1 MGASGTD
8 ITIVGA
14 GLAGALLACLLADAG
29 LKVALYEYRPD
40 PRAKGFTGGRSINL
54 ALSTRGVHG
63 LRRAGLADRVLAD
76 AIPMPGRMIHSPAG
90 ALSFQPYS
98 KDRREAINSVS
109 RARLSLTLIEAAA
122 ERPNVRLFFDHRCV
136 DVDFDAPAATF
147 ERPGGKRDRV
157 ESGTVI
163 GCDGAYSAV
172 RAAMQRLDRFEYSQS
187 YLDHGYKE
195 LTIPPRA
202 DGGFAMEPNALHIW
216 PRGGY
221 MMIALANA
229 DRSFTCTCFWPFAGR
244 NSFGALRTPNE
255 VSAFFRENFPDAVP
269 LIPGLA
275 REFLGNPT
283 GSLVTVRCAPWH
295 HHGRV
300 VLVGDAAH
308 AIVPFYGQGMNAAFE
323 DCAVLADCMKQ
334 DGSDRAA
341 AFEAYFQQRK
351 VNADAI
357 ADLAIENFVEMRDHV
372 ASAAFRLKK
381 RGERVLHRFIPGYM
395 PLYNM
400 VAFSLLP
407 YAEARRRARRHAR
420 AIRNAGWGIALLAL
434 AGILVALWGIA
445 R

>member
-1 MGASGTD
+1 MAASKTD

-14 GLAGALLACLLADAG
+14 GLAGALLACQLADAG
-29 LKVALYEYRPD
+29 LEVSLYEYRPD

-63 LRRAGLADRVLAD
+63 LRRASLAERVLAD
-76 AIPMPGRMIHSPAG
+76 AIPMPGRMIQSPAG
-90 ALSFQPYS
+90 ALSSQPYS

-122 ERPNVRLFFDHRCV
+122 ARPNVRLCFDHRCM
-136 DVDFDAPAATF
+136 DVDLDAPAATF
-147 ERPGGKRDRV
+147 ERPGGTRDRV
-157 ESGTVI
+157 ESGAVI
-163 GCDGAYSAV
+163 GCDGAFSAV
-172 RAAMQRLDRFEYSQS
+172 RGAMQRLDRFEYSQS
-187 YLDHGYKE
+187 YLEHGYKE

-221 MMIALANA
+221 MMIALPNA

-244 NSFGALRTPNE
+244 NSFGALRTPE
-255 VSAFFRENFPDAVP
+255 EMSTFFRANFPDAVP
-269 LIPGLA
+269 LMPGLA

-295 HHGRV
+295 HRGRV

-334 DGSDRAA
+334 HGSDRAA

-381 RGERVLHRFIPGYM
+381 RGERVLHRFIPGYT

-407 YAEARRRARRHAR
+407 SAEARRRARRHAR

-434 AGILVALWGIA
+434 AAILVALWGIA